1 MNFVLVP
8 NIDSL
13 QILFLV
19 LQLNLLVT
27 KLLSQSLFFLIKM
40 QEYLNISVK
49 FSLLLIL
56 NYLFDFSL
64 LHNVLLLFFED
75 CLGLFANFHFDL

>member
-1 MNFVLVP
+1 
-8 NIDSL
+8 
-13 QILFLV
+13 
-19 LQLNLLVT
+19 
-27 KLLSQSLFFLIKM
+27 M

-64 LHNVLLLFFED
+64 LHDVLLLFFED
-75 CLGLFANFHFDL
+75 CLRLFANFYFDLRFKFSEFLGLFANVFMHSEFHLVEVLLVNFSGFPQG